1 MKAYTRKQMGVIYR
15 AMKEGKLT
23 IDKADVSYLYDWA
36 DRDYQVFNTN
46 DQRQFDAMHY
56 GMKNAVQFVFDGNY
70 ESAQVSIDNMLA
82 A

>member
-15 AMKEGKLT
+15 AVKEGKLS

-36 DRDYQVFNTN
+36 DKDFQVFNTD
-46 DQRQFDAMHY
+46 DQRLFEKMHY
-56 GMKNAVQFVFDGNY
+56 GMKNAIEAVFAGNY
-70 ESAQVSIDNMLA
+70 ESARVSIENMLA

>member
-15 AMKEGKLT
+15 AMKERRLT

-36 DRDYQVFNTN
+36 DSDFQVFNTD
-46 DQRQFDAMHY
+46 DQRLFDVMHY
-56 GMKNAVQFVFDGNY
+56 GMKNAVQFVFDGEY
-70 ESAQVSIDNMLA
+70 ESAQVSIENMLA